1 MHVNNDCVKV
11 TVQMCK
17 LFVAIYLFY
26 YYLLHVYSL
35 NDKKL

>member
-26 YYLLHVYSL
+26 YYLLHERSCL
-35 NDKKL
+35 FFK